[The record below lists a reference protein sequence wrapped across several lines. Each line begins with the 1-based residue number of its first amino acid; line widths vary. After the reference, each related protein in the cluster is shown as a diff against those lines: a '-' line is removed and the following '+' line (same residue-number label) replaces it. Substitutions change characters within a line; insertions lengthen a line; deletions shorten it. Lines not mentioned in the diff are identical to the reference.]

1 VHLLQLLLGAQVV
14 GVSAFGFAAVGCS
27 WVETSVAFAADHL
40 IAVVFLCQDTKR
52 RLDDTT
58 TQAKYQ
64 VQCRF
69 FLNVVVRKSTAIL
82 KLLASEDQSLLVWR
96 DSLLILNFSFNILD
110 SVTGLDL
117 KGDGLTSKGLHED
130 LHVA

>member
-1 VHLLQLLLGAQVV
+1 MII
-14 GVSAFGFAAVGCS
+14 
-27 WVETSVAFAADHL
+27 T
-40 IAVVFLCQDTKR
+40 
-52 RLDDTT
+52 
-58 TQAKYQ
+58 
-64 VQCRF
+64 
-69 FLNVVVRKSTAIL
+69 FLNVVVRKGTAIL

-130 LHVA
+130 LHVALEKDYNFRNVSEKTVYGILPI